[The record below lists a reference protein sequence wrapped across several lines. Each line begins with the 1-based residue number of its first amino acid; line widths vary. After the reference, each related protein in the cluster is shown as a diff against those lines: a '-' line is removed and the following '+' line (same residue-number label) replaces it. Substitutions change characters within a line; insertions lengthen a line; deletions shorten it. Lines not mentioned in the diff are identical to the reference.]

1 MVGFNVDNDIAFLT
15 LNNGK
20 ANAFGHEQID
30 AVIEGLDRAKAE
42 AKAVVL
48 AGTPGMFSAGY
59 DLNEVKKGK
68 EAVAALL
75 DGGSR
80 LMLRMLD
87 HPQPVVAACTG
98 HAVALGA
105 LILLAC
111 DTRVGADG
119 AFKIGLNET
128 RIGLPLPVFA
138 FELTRARI
146 AKARQR
152 NVILEAQMY
161 DPQRAAALGFLDEVV
176 EPDRLMSRASEVASQ
191 LGQYPAEIYARHK
204 AEILAEPTQA
214 IRSSIES

>member
-128 RIGLPLPVFA
+128 QIGLPLPVFA

>member
-105 LILLAC
+105 LVLLAC